1 LEFDLN
7 SFFRI
12 GKYLVAFINRKSVSI
27 LAMLPMCFSLVTGA
41 RAQSTGNPTLRG
53 FIVGAEYS
61 QFAGT
66 YKTSAALGQ
75 GTPWWFGY
83 RPDIPQAPTS
93 HAEVPV
99 AYGADGNYGG
109 GIGFGDD
116 WPSPLQHIVYNPILA
131 NPGFNYL
138 PATDLF
144 KHQTPYAKN
153 TGVYP
158 GITTLNVTASA
169 TFPAET
175 ISVNSSHW
183 GGFFGTLSGSNGSLK
198 AEGFPWSSPGSD
210 YGFFNAG
217 DAKYVPYAPGPA
229 TANFFIYDIRNSTP
243 VVGANGKSTYDL
255 TSAPDNVSAATN
267 KARGRLTL
275 RRKDF
280 SARWEFGINPTAMQ
294 YANTFILQGVWEIA
308 AVEGSFTSVFSPA
321 DIGKGVG
328 SYGQPQRFFPGLNYN
343 DGNFY
348 NMLTGGN
355 NTQKSMVYQFL
366 PAGVSIVRTY
376 DAVTNTIVETVT
388 NNGDVPIYNLAVTD
402 TAAGT
407 SAPFNLAAGQ
417 TTSITLPLTSPNVY
431 AGTATVTSHV
441 FGIERGVDVNGASQT
456 IADTATNVSGVP
468 DASIIKVSAAN
479 SGTQL
484 ASDINITG
492 VITSQHDG
500 GQFPVGSVT
509 VTLTGTDLNGV
520 AVTLTTTTATDGSYS
535 FPNVAPG
542 TYHAVETAPAGYDA
556 LNATPGVGAVK
567 VSSTD
572 LLISANAPGTAS
584 YTAENFQLDK
594 QLGSVS
600 GTLYVDA
607 NKNTSLDGGEAGIS
621 GITVTLKDANGNV
634 VATTTTDSDGVYHF
648 NGVAVGSYTVNA
660 PATAG
665 DDTLETGASLPVT
678 VVKTQDAPN
687 NNFGYLLP
695 TGSLSGVLYLD
706 GNKNS
711 GLDIGET
718 GLSGITVTLKDADG
732 KVVATTTSDA
742 NGAYSF
748 AGITIGSYTITVPA
762 TASGDTLETAASLP
776 VTVTANHESPNNNFG
791 YLLPVGSLSG
801 TLYVD
806 GNKNSTFEGGE
817 DTLSG
822 ITVTLKDKDGNVVA
836 TTATGSN
843 GAYSFPGITIGSYTV
858 TAPATASGDTL
869 ETAASLAVT
878 VTADKDASNNN
889 FGYLLPVGSLSGTLY
904 VDGNKNSAFEGAEA
918 TLSGITV
925 TLKDKDGNVVATTS
939 TGSNGAYS
947 FTGITIGSYTVTAP
961 TTAAGDTLET
971 AATLPVTV
979 TANTDAP
986 NNNFGYLIP
995 VGSLSGVL
1003 YLDGNKNSS
1012 LDGGE
1017 TGLSGI
1023 AVTLKDAS
1031 GATIVTTTTGSNGA
1045 YSFTG
1050 LTVGSYTV
1058 TAPATAAGD
1067 NLETAGSLSVAVTAD
1082 KDAPNNNFGYILPVG
1097 SLSGTLYVDGNK
1109 NSTLNTGEAGLSG
1122 ITVNL
1127 LDGSGAIV
1135 ATTTTGSDGTYSFAG
1150 LTIGSYTVAA
1160 PATAGDDTLETA
1172 ATLSV
1177 TVTANHDTPS
1187 NNFGYVLPV
1196 GSVSGTFF
1204 VDGDKDGAFDNG
1216 EATLNGITV
1225 NLLDANGA
1233 TIASTTTNSSGYYS
1247 FTGLA
1252 PAAYTVSAPASAGGY
1267 ALETNQTLPVTVVG
1281 SQNDGDNDFGY
1292 IKPVGSLSGVFY
1304 LDGDKDSQYD
1314 AGEAL
1319 FPGVTVTLKDANGS
1333 IVATTTTDSDGAY
1346 SFIGLTVGSYTVS
1359 APGVV
1364 SGDLL
1369 ETSANLNVTVTAN
1382 HDTPNNNFG
1391 YIVPL
1396 GSLSG
1401 TLYLD
1406 ANKNSTLNSGEAGI
1420 SGLTVNLVD
1429 ASGNIVATTTTG
1441 SDGTYSFAGIV
1452 AGSYTV
1458 TAPSASGTAT
1468 LETAG
1473 SLNVT
1478 VSANQNSGNN
1488 NFGYVLPALG
1498 SLSGTL
1504 YVDGNKNFGLDN
1516 GETGLSGL
1524 TVNLLDAAGNII
1536 ATTTTGSNGTYSFTG
1551 LAAGSYRVVAPGAS
1565 GTYTLETTGTLTVG
1579 VIASQN
1585 AGSNNFG
1592 YIAKAPVS
1600 TGGLCGTVYLDN
1612 NKDGKAGCGDSALSG
1627 ITVTLVDST
1636 GKTIATTTTDNYGN
1650 YSFKNVPTGTY
1661 KVVVPTTAGSNVI
1674 ETTDPLTVTITAN
1687 QTVCNV
1693 NFGYTKPAPGC
1704 VTGKVYVD
1712 GNKNGA
1718 YNSGETV
1725 LSGVTVAL
1733 VDSTGKTIATTTTD
1747 CNGNYTF
1754 SNVPAGSYKVIVP
1767 TSTGSNVIETTDPL
1781 AVTVTSGQTTANNNF
1796 GYVKPAVGNICGT
1809 VYLDCNKDKKLGSGD
1824 SSLSGI
1830 TVTLK
1835 DANGNVVATTTTD
1848 CNGNYTFKNLP
1859 AGSYTVSVPSK
1870 AGSNPI
1876 ETTDPLTVSVAG
1888 NQTTSSVNFGYTKPA
1903 TGAVCGTVYCDNN
1916 RDGHCGRGDT
1926 ALCGVSVT
1934 LKDCN
1939 GKTVCSTK
1947 TDSCGNYSFSGVAA
1961 GSCTVSVPATT
1972 NSCSAKSSC
1981 NQGVMIVGNQTSSC
1995 HFTYGK
2001 Y

>member
-1 LEFDLN
+1 M
-7 SFFRI
+7 
-12 GKYLVAFINRKSVSI
+12 AFINRKSVSI

-99 AYGADGNYGG
+99 AYGADGNYAG

-153 TGVYP
+153 TGAYP
-158 GITTLNVTASA
+158 GVTTLNVTASA

-255 TSAPDNVSAATN
+255 TSAPDNVSAVTN

-280 SARWEFGINPTAMQ
+280 SARWEFGVNPTAMQ

-376 DAVTNTIVETVT
+376 DAVTNTIVETIT
-388 NNGDVPIYNLAVTD
+388 NNGDVPLYNLTVTD

-407 SAPFNLAAGQ
+407 STPFNLAAGQ
-417 TTSITLPLTSPNVY
+417 STSITLPLTSPSVY

-441 FGIERGVDVNGASQT
+441 FGIERGVDVNGVSQT
-456 IADTATNVSGVP
+456 VADTATNVSGVP

-500 GQFPVGSVT
+500 GRLPVAGVT

-572 LLISANAPGTAS
+572 LLISANAPGTSS

-621 GITVTLKDANGNV
+621 GIIVTLKDADGNI
-634 VATTTTDSDGVYHF
+634 VATTTTGADGVYHF
-648 NGVAVGSYTVNA
+648 NGVSVGSYTVNA

-687 NNFGYLLP
+687 NNFDYLLP

-711 GLDIGET
+711 GLDTGEP

-732 KVVATTTSDA
+732 KIVATATSDA
-742 NGAYSF
+742 NGAYAF
-748 AGITIGSYTITVPA
+748 TGITIGSYTVTAPD
-762 TASGDTLETAASLP
+762 TASGDTLETAGSLP

-806 GNKNSTFEGGE
+806 GNKNSAFEGG
-817 DTLSG
+817 
-822 ITVTLKDKDGNVVA
+822 
-836 TTATGSN
+836 
-843 GAYSFPGITIGSYTV
+843 
-858 TAPATASGDTL
+858 
-869 ETAASLAVT
+869 
-878 VTADKDASNNN
+878 
-889 FGYLLPVGSLSGTLY
+889 
-904 VDGNKNSAFEGAEA
+904 EA

-925 TLKDKDGNVVATTS
+925 TLKDANGGVVA
-939 TGSNGAYS
+939 
-947 FTGITIGSYTVTAP
+947 
-961 TTAAGDTLET
+961 
-971 AATLPVTV
+971 
-979 TANTDAP
+979 
-986 NNNFGYLIP
+986 
-995 VGSLSGVL
+995 
-1003 YLDGNKNSS
+1003 
-1012 LDGGE
+1012 
-1017 TGLSGI
+1017 
-1023 AVTLKDAS
+1023 
-1031 GATIVTTTTGSNGA
+1031 TTTTGSNGA

-1050 LTVGSYTV
+1050 LTIGSYTV

-1067 NLETAGSLSVAVTAD
+1067 NLETAGSLSVTVTAD

-1097 SLSGTLYVDGNK
+1097 TLSGTLYVDANK

-1135 ATTTTGSDGTYSFAG
+1135 ATTTTGSDGTYSFAS

-1177 TVTANHDTPS
+1177 TVTADKDAPN

-1196 GSVSGTFF
+1196 GSVSGTLF

-1233 TIASTTTNSSGYYS
+1233 TVASTTTNSSGYYS

-1252 PAAYTVSAPASAGGY
+1252 SAAYTVSAPAAAGGY
-1267 ALETNQTLPVTVVG
+1267 ALETSQTLPVTVVG
-1281 SQNDGDNDFGY
+1281 NQNDGDNDFGY

-1319 FPGVTVTLKDANGS
+1319 FPGVTVTLKDASGS

-1346 SFIGLTVGSYTVS
+1346 SFTGLTVGSYTVS

-1406 ANKNSTLNSGEAGI
+1406 ANKNSTLNTGEAGI

-1429 ASGNIVATTTTG
+1429 ASGAIVATTTTG

-1468 LETAG
+1468 LETSG

-1504 YVDGNKNFGLDN
+1504 YVDGNKNSGLDN

-1579 VIASQN
+1579 VVASQN

-1725 LSGVTVAL
+1725 LSGVTVTL
-1733 VDSTGKTIATTTTD
+1733 VDSTGKTIAATTTD
-1747 CNGNYTF
+1747 CNGNYAL
-1754 SNVPAGSYKVIVP
+1754 SNIPAGSYKVVVP
-1767 TSTGSNVIETTDPL
+1767 TSSGSNVIETTDPL

-1824 SSLSGI
+1824 SFLSGI

-1859 AGSYTVSVPSK
+1859 AGSYTVSVPTK

-1876 ETTDPLTVSVAG
+1876 ETTDPLMVSVAG

-1903 TGAVCGTVYCDNN
+1903 TGGVCGTVYCDNN

-1961 GSCTVSVPATT
+1961 GSCTVSVPATA

-1981 NQGVMIVGNQTSSC
+1981 NQGVTIVGNQTSSC